1 MILVGGSNVYPA
13 EVEAA
18 LDEHPQIASS
28 AVIGLPDEDL
38 GHRYQSILDAR
49 DALDVGN
56 NTDALLAA
64 CDHAQQD
71 VEAKREAM
79 KYLRQHVPM
88 KHVEEIAQLLST
100 SQMKVTADVGTY
112 VSVDD

>member
-1 MILVGGSNVYPA
+1 MSRSDDIPKQVRVRT
-13 EVEAA
+13 
-18 LDEHPQIASS
+18 D
-28 AVIGLPDEDL
+28 PDDDL
-38 GHRYQSILDAR
+38 GHRYETIEYAR
-49 DALDVGN
+49 DALN
-56 NTDALLAA
+56 ETNKTDTILAA

-79 KYLRQHVPM
+79 EYLAEHVPM
-88 KHVEEIAQLLST
+88 KHVDEVARLLST